1 MSSYFNNFICINTY
15 VDWNIWRPGCRYVYK
30 YEDTITISR
39 EIPMS
44 VSDIIDLVQN
54 LGAPVV
60 YSLLALWFI
69 KFQFVKAEDAATRG
83 REERQRIIDD
93 FTARDA
99 ANDKRAFDLA
109 EKSNEAI
116 SSMKAALEANTK
128 SMDALVA
135 LITKA
140 K

>member
-1 MSSYFNNFICINTY
+1 MNVT
-15 VDWNIWRPGCRYVYK
+15 
-30 YEDTITISR
+30 E
-39 EIPMS
+39 
-44 VSDIIDLVQN
+44 IIDLVQN

-69 KFQFVKAEDAATRG
+69 KFQFVKAEEGATRG

-99 ANDKRAFDLA
+99 ENDKRAYELA
-109 EKSNEAI
+109 AKSNDAI
-116 SSMKAALEANTK
+116 NKMGAALEANTK

-135 LITKA
+135 LIQKTK
-140 K
+140 